1 MRLSGRGILLLI
13 LWPYQKWDGMGKVGR
28 NWEELT
34 GGGALQLTT
43 GGLAGRHW
51 RGLAGRG
58 RPV

>member
-1 MRLSGRGILLLI
+1 MWLIGKGILLLI
-13 LWPYQKWDGMGKVGR
+13 LWPNQKWDGVGKVGG
-28 NWEELT
+28 NWGELS